1 MNDGSHRAPMRQPER
16 TARSRGA
23 APREEYLSLTDSTA
37 RRVAEMISSG
47 SFRPGD
53 RLPPERELATTL
65 GVSRGALREAL
76 RTLESVGLLQA
87 RVGSGRYVT
96 AVSAGDPAGGLGVW
110 MQLQPVGDVV
120 AVRRI
125 LEPAAIAAIPL
136 MRIDA
141 TAAEARALL
150 ERMTKAFERGKLE
163 LATHLHTDFHLTL
176 VQYAPSR
183 LHRVLLASMIKA
195 VENAQ
200 LEIFRTPRAGAQS
213 LAKHAPIVESLALGD
228 VEDAGALVA
237 EHLTPAFAYSTEEET

>member
-1 MNDGSHRAPMRQPER
+1 MTKPAGEVSGRGVR
-16 TARSRGA
+16 TRS
-23 APREEYLSLTDSTA
+23 EEPGGEEFVSLTDSTA

-53 RLPPERELATTL
+53 RLPPERELAAML

-96 AVSAGDPAGGLGVW
+96 AVSAGDPAGGLSTW

-125 LEPAAIAAIPL
+125 LEPAAIMAIPATRL
-136 MRIDA
+136 EA
-141 TAAEARALL
+141 TAAQARGLL
-150 ERMTKAFERGKLE
+150 ERMTAAHARGKLE
-163 LATHLHTDFHLTL
+163 LATQVHTEFHLSL

-183 LHRVLLASMIKA
+183 LHRVLVASMIKA

-200 LEIFRTPRAGAQS
+200 LEIFRTRVAGAQS
-213 LAKHAPIVESLALGD
+213 LGKHVPMVEALEAGD
-228 VEDAGALVA
+228 VEGAGALVA
-237 EHLTPAFAYSTEEET
+237 EHLTPAFVYSIEEDS